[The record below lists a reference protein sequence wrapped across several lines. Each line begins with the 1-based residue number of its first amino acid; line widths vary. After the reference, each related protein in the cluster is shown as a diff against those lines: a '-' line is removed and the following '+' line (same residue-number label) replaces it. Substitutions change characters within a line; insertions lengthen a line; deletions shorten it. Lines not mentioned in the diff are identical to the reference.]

1 MERGRKKVILFRED
15 GWWMRYRKRQA
26 TRKKERIIK
35 CLCRFKWSRTFHPEH
50 SVSKQFI
57 YLEYS
62 LELYFHSRPSNSF
75 FLCCCWNVYNKINKP
90 LNRYKCNSNRND
102 ILRHRNKIK
111 HAHQT
116 INAIA
121 FRLRAQHA
129 YTRINNSSS
138 STQRT
143 QYIEYIV
150 LCVCTTTIKSTQNP
164 NWVLTFWTLS
174 HAFPIDTQHMRSVV

>member
-1 MERGRKKVILFRED
+1 MVDECVIERDRRREKKNASSSACTDLNEAGLFTPNTRWVNNLYIWNIHWNCIFIPAQAILFFCVAAAR
-15 GWWMRYRKRQA
+15 A
-26 TRKKERIIK
+26 
-35 CLCRFKWSRTFHPEH
+35 
-50 SVSKQFI
+50 
-57 YLEYS
+57 
-62 LELYFHSRPSNSF
+62 
-75 FLCCCWNVYNKINKP
+75 WNVYNKINKP